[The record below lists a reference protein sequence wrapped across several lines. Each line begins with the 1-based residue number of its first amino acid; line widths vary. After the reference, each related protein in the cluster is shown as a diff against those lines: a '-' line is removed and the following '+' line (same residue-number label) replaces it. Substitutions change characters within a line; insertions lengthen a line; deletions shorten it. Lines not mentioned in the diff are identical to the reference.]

1 LKEFWNFGEAIMDNS
16 PKLSTSQKKV
26 LKEFYHGPLIKVAF
40 DKKERKKI
48 WNEFK
53 KDRNIKKYNYLGKN
67 APAMLAELNKSLDNK
82 KNVQSAVFSE
92 CVYAQSLAD
101 KFNLSLFENHIAN
114 KGVKFN
120 FGGIEIPRAENLT
133 IRYSY
138 LRNDKQQCLVQA
150 GGASGVDCALISFED
165 KIATM
170 IELKEPFAKI
180 SEPNLPK
187 YGEDGYLIS
196 SDKFELENPQFKSMV
211 EELIKKRFNVF
222 DRLGKNYYEFS
233 TESIK
238 AAVKENYL
246 GEKFADFICTEDS
259 SGYLVLIP
267 TSHVVHW
274 AKLSGELRP
283 TGRNR
288 CPVWTPNK
296 LIKVLNEKGGSVKGE
311 KVSMPISSFKQAKER
326 GGEKTSRFK
335 ISPLFFV
342 RSENVKKLGDRVY
355 FEINTV
361 EQNIP
366 DITTKIDFRKLQVS
380 AVKDFY
386 ADKI

>member
-1 LKEFWNFGEAIMDNS
+1 MDHS
-16 PKLSTSQKKV
+16 LKLSSSQRKV
-26 LKEFYHGPLIKVAF
+26 LKEFYRGPEIKIAF
-40 DKKERKKI
+40 NKKERKKI
-48 WNEFK
+48 WTEFK
-53 KDRNIKKYNYLGKN
+53 KDKNIKKYAYLEKIT
-67 APAMLAELNKSLDNK
+67 PAFFAELNKSLENK
-82 KNVQSAVFSE
+82 KNLQSAVFSE

-101 KFNLSLFENHIAN
+101 KFSLSIFENHIN
-114 KGVKFN
+114 NEGIKFS
-120 FGGIEIPRAENLT
+120 FGGIEIPRAEHLT

-138 LRNDKQQCLVQA
+138 ARKDKQQCLVQA

-170 IELKEPFAKI
+170 IELKEPFAKT

-196 SDKFELENPQFKSMV
+196 SDKFEQENPQFKSMV
-211 EELIKKRFNVF
+211 EELIKQKFNIF
-222 DRLGKNYYEFS
+222 DRLGKNFYEFS
-233 TESIK
+233 SESIK
-238 AAVKENYL
+238 TAVKENYV

-267 TSHVVHW
+267 TSHVGDW

-288 CPVWTPNK
+288 CPVWTPKK
-296 LIKVLNEKGGSVKGE
+296 LMSVLHEKGGSVKGE
-311 KVSMPISSFKQAKER
+311 VVSMPISSFKQAKER

-342 RSENVKKLGDRVY
+342 RSENVEKLGDRVH
-355 FEINTV
+355 FKIDTV

-366 DITTKIDFRKLQVS
+366 DITTKLNFKKLQVS
-380 AVKDFY
+380 TVKDFY
-386 ADKI
+386 IDKI

>member
-1 LKEFWNFGEAIMDNS
+1 MDNS
-16 PKLSTSQKKV
+16 PKLSSSQRKV
-26 LKEFYHGPLIKVAF
+26 LKEFYNGHAIKVAF

-53 KDRNIKKYNYLGKN
+53 KDRSLKEFAYLEKN
-67 APAMLAELNKSLDNK
+67 APAIFAELNKSLENK

-101 KFNLSLFENHIAN
+101 KFNLSIFENHIN
-114 KGVKFN
+114 NEGIKFN
-120 FGGIEIPRAENLT
+120 FGGIEVPRAEQLT

-138 LRNDKQQCLVQA
+138 SRNDKLLSLVQA
-150 GGASGVDCALISFED
+150 GGARGVDCALVSFED

-170 IELKEPFAKI
+170 IELKEPFAKT

-196 SDKFELENPQFKSMV
+196 SDKFEKENPQFKSMV
-211 EELIKKRFNVF
+211 EELIKQKFNIF
-222 DRLGKNYYEFS
+222 DRLGKNYDKFS
-233 TESIK
+233 PESIK
-238 AAVKENYL
+238 AAVEGNYV

-259 SGYLVLIP
+259 SGFLVLIP
-267 TSHVVHW
+267 TSHIVDW

-288 CPVWTPNK
+288 CPVWTPKK
-296 LIKVLNEKGGSVKGE
+296 LMKVLHEKGGSVKGE
-311 KVSMPISSFKQAKER
+311 VVSMPISNFKRAKER

-342 RSENVKKLGDRVY
+342 RSENIDKLGDRVY
-355 FEINTV
+355 FKIDAV

-366 DITTKIDFRKLQVS
+366 DITTKINFKKIQFSV
-380 AVKDFY
+380 VKDY
-386 ADKI
+386 YVDKI

>member
-1 LKEFWNFGEAIMDNS
+1 LE
-16 PKLSTSQKKV
+16 
-26 LKEFYHGPLIKVAF
+26 
-40 DKKERKKI
+40 
-48 WNEFK
+48 
-53 KDRNIKKYNYLGKN
+53 KN
-67 APAMLAELNKSLDNK
+67 APAIFAELNKSLENK

-101 KFNLSLFENHIAN
+101 KFNLSIFENHIN
-114 KGVKFN
+114 NEGIKFN
-120 FGGIEIPRAENLT
+120 FGGIEVPRAEQLT

-138 LRNDKQQCLVQA
+138 SRNDKLLSLVQA
-150 GGASGVDCALISFED
+150 GGARGVDCALVSFED

-170 IELKEPFAKI
+170 IELKEPFAKT

-196 SDKFELENPQFKSMV
+196 SDKFEKENPQFKSMV
-211 EELIKKRFNVF
+211 EELIKQKFNIF
-222 DRLGKNYYEFS
+222 DRLGKNYDKFS
-233 TESIK
+233 PESIK
-238 AAVKENYL
+238 AAVEGNYV

-259 SGYLVLIP
+259 SGFLVLIP
-267 TSHVVHW
+267 TSHIVDW

-288 CPVWTPNK
+288 CPVWTPKK
-296 LIKVLNEKGGSVKGE
+296 LMKVLHEKGGSVKGE
-311 KVSMPISSFKQAKER
+311 VVSMPISNFKRAKER

-342 RSENVKKLGDRVY
+342 RSENIDKLGDRVY
-355 FEINTV
+355 FKIDAV

-366 DITTKIDFRKLQVS
+366 DITTKINFKKIQFSV
-380 AVKDFY
+380 VKDY
-386 ADKI
+386 YVDKI

>member
-1 LKEFWNFGEAIMDNS
+1 MDHS
-16 PKLSTSQKKV
+16 PILSSSQRKV
-26 LKEFYHGPLIKVAF
+26 LKEFYSEPAIKIAF
-40 DKKERKKI
+40 NKKERKTI

-53 KDRNIKKYNYLGKN
+53 KDRNIKKYAYLEKS
-67 APAMLAELNKSLDNK
+67 APAIFAELNKSLENK

-101 KFNLSLFENHIAN
+101 KFSLSIFENHIN
-114 KGVKFN
+114 NVGVKFN
-120 FGGIEIPRAENLT
+120 FGGIESPIAEQLT

-138 LRNDKQQCLVQA
+138 ARKDKQLCLVQA

-170 IELKEPFAKI
+170 IELKEPLAKT

-196 SDKFELENPQFKSMV
+196 SDKFEQENPQFKSMV
-211 EELIKKRFNVF
+211 EELIKQKFNIF
-222 DRLGKNYYEFS
+222 DRLGKNYYGFS
-233 TESIK
+233 SESIK
-238 AAVKENYL
+238 TAVKENYV

-267 TSHVVHW
+267 TSHVVDW

-288 CPVWTPNK
+288 CPVWTPKK
-296 LIKVLNEKGGSVKGE
+296 LMNVLHEKGGSVKGE
-311 KVSMPISSFKQAKER
+311 VVCMPFSSFKQAKER

-342 RSENVKKLGDRVY
+342 RSEHIEKLGDKVY
-355 FEINTV
+355 FKIDAV

-366 DITTKIDFRKLQVS
+366 DITTKMNFKKIQYSV
-380 AVKDFY
+380 VKDFY
-386 ADKI
+386 VDKI

>member
-1 LKEFWNFGEAIMDNS
+1 MEQPS
-16 PKLSTSQKKV
+16 KLSTSQRQI
-26 LKEFYHGPLIKVAF
+26 LKEFYCGPSMKVAF

-53 KDRNIKKYNYLGKN
+53 KDRNIKKYVYLEKK
-67 APAMLAELNKSLDNK
+67 APAIFAELNKSLENK
-82 KNVQSAVFSE
+82 KNIQSAVFSE

-101 KFNLSLFENHIAN
+101 KFSLSIFENHIN
-114 KGVKFN
+114 NEGSKFN
-120 FGGIEIPRAENLT
+120 FGGIEIPRAKNLT

-138 LRNDKQQCLVQA
+138 ARKDKQLCLVQA

-170 IELKEPFAKI
+170 IELKEPFAKT

-187 YGEDGYLIS
+187 YGEDGFLIS

-211 EELIKKRFNVF
+211 EELIEKRFNIF

-238 AAVKENYL
+238 AAVQENYL

-267 TSHVVHW
+267 ASHVVDW

-296 LIKVLNEKGGSVKGE
+296 LMNVLQEKGGSIKGDLI
-311 KVSMPISSFKQAKER
+311 SMPVSSFKQAKER

-342 RSENVKKLGDRVY
+342 RSENVEKLGDRVY
-355 FEINTV
+355 FKIDTV

-366 DITTKIDFRKLQVS
+366 DITTKINFKKLQVS
-380 AVKDFY
+380 VVKDFY